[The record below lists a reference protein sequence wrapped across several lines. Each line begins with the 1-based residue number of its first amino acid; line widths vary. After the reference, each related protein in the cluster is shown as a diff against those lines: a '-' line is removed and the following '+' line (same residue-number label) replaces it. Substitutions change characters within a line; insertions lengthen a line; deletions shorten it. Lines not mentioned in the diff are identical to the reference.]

1 MFEIK
6 EENTIEAL
14 KECFNLCEEH
24 FYEVGGSS
32 QFDPDWVTLGSMLSL
47 GMLSVVV
54 ARKDDVPVG
63 YYMSMVSR
71 DLLSPEVVGRELAI
85 YVDKQYR
92 GGRLFL
98 KLMNAVEEVL
108 KRRGVRK
115 QYTTFIAGHND
126 KLPLRL
132 GFVPAEITYSKL
144 IGDT

>member
-1 MFEIK
+1 MFDIK
-6 EENTIEAL
+6 EENTVEAL
-14 KECFNLCEEH
+14 RECFSLCERH

-32 QFDPDWVTLGSMLSL
+32 QFDPDWATLESMLSM

-54 ARKDDVPVG
+54 ARIGNTPVG

-92 GGRLFL
+92 GGRLFF
-98 KLMNAVEEVL
+98 KLMGVVQQVL
-108 KRRGVRK
+108 LGRGVRK

-132 GFVPAEITYSKL
+132 GFSPVEITYSKL
-144 IGDT
+144 IGG

>member
-1 MFEIK
+1 MFDIR

-14 KECFNLCEEH
+14 QECFNMCKEH
-24 FYEVGGSS
+24 FYEVGGTSK
-32 QFDPDWVTLGSMLSL
+32 FDPDWATLESMLSL

-54 ARKDDVPVG
+54 ARRDSVPVG

-85 YVDKQYR
+85 YVGKQYR

-98 KLMNAVEEVL
+98 KLMEKVEQTL
-108 KRRGVRK
+108 ISRGVRK
-115 QYTTFIAGHND
+115 QYTTFIPGHND

-132 GFVPAEITYSKL
+132 GFSPAEITYSKL
-144 IGDT
+144 IGG

>member
-14 KECFNLCEEH
+14 QECFGMCKEH
-24 FYEVGGSS
+24 FYEVGGTN
-32 QFDPDWVTLGSMLSL
+32 QFDPDWATLEGMLSL
-47 GMLSVVV
+47 DMLSVVV
-54 ARKDDVPVG
+54 ARKEGTPVG

-71 DLLSPEVVGRELAI
+71 DLLSPEIVGRELAI

-98 KLMNAVEEVL
+98 KLMDTVEQVL
-108 KRRGVRK
+108 LARGVSK

-132 GFVPAEITYSKL
+132 GFTPAEITYVKT
-144 IGDT
+144 IGD